1 MKKLL
6 LFFVA
11 LFCLAF
17 ANAQERYEVTSK
29 SALNIRSSASASST
43 VLGTVQSGSKVDVYE
58 VYGEW
63 AKIKHNGR
71 FAYVSSKYL
80 KKCSVEAS
88 SQNQNKQNKH
98 IPLKSF
104 LF

>member
-80 KKCSVEAS
+80 KKCSAEA
-88 SQNQNKQNKH
+88 SQNQKEE
-98 IPLKSF
+98 
-104 LF
+104 